1 VIGPKFS
8 LSLWCLSC
16 DCSIYIGVN
25 FVFFYLECVKTYY
38 EHINPSVKLL
48 HLFAHVMVCVDVL
61 VSHVMVCVDVLVS
74 HVMVCVHVL

>member
-1 VIGPKFS
+1 
-8 LSLWCLSC
+8 
-16 DCSIYIGVN
+16 
-25 FVFFYLECVKTYY
+25 VKTYY

>member
-61 VSHVMVCVDVLVS
+61 VSHVMVCVHVLVS